1 MSKNPYS
8 YLNKSDKELEA
19 YLNKLKDAY
28 YNTQALV
35 SDEVFDD
42 LVDELRKRNPK
53 ALFFSQVG
61 YKSNNDVVLPY
72 KMYSLD
78 KITPSKD
85 NFDNWVKKYPGPYT
99 ISDKLDGISC
109 LVVKKNNKTSLYL
122 RSTADEGS
130 DISNLLP
137 YINIDVKPLPNN
149 NAIRG
154 ELIISR
160 ENFKKI
166 SDQYKS
172 PRMGVNGI
180 IKRKTINKT
189 LLKYVDF
196 VGYSVVEPR
205 MKQTEQYQQLQKW
218 GFKTTHYHSG
228 IKKITVNSMVELL
241 KSRKNLSEYDID
253 GIVIC
258 DDTKIYD
265 YPTNRNPEYQI
276 AFKSIYDEQTNITKI
291 KEIIWNKNK
300 FGIFYPKIIIEP
312 VHILDATI
320 NRATAKNAKYV
331 VENNLG
337 PGATIKIIK
346 SGDIIPNILEV
357 LIPADK
363 PQLPKEK
370 YIWNAKKTHI
380 MVPESHNSEDD
391 LTIIKRRIISTME
404 TLEVQ
409 KCGPQ
414 TVSALV
420 ELCGCKTL
428 YDIVNVSMDDL
439 KEHLGKNIG
448 PTIYNSFIEKMKEA
462 PLDVMMYAS
471 NSFTGLIGLKK
482 IKLILSE
489 IPDILTTKKDL
500 YTEIN
505 NIKGFSDKSTKAF
518 IDGLNNFKNF
528 INEFNEN
535 QDKIKLKYD
544 IYKPKTINTLKT
556 ETNKSSGNKS
566 EKSSEQFDYKKVVMT
581 GFRDK
586 EMQEFIESK
595 GASISGAVSGKT
607 ELVIV
612 SSIEAV
618 QDNSKYK
625 KAVEL
630 KIPIMSKGEFIN
642 KYMK

>member
-1 MSKNPYS
+1 MNKNPYS
-8 YLNKSDKELEA
+8 YLNKTNEELEA

-61 YKSNNDVVLPY
+61 YKSDNDVILPY

-78 KITPSKD
+78 KITPTKN
-85 NFDNWVKKYPGPYT
+85 NFDNWIKKYPGPYT

-154 ELIISR
+154 ELIISK

-180 IKRKTINKT
+180 IKRKTINKN

-205 MKQTEQYQQLQKW
+205 MKQTEQYQQLQQW
-218 GFKTTHYHSG
+218 GFKTTHYHSN
-228 IKKITVNSMVELL
+228 ISKITINSMVNLL
-241 KSRKNLSEYDID
+241 KSRKNLSDYDID

-265 YPTNRNPEYQI
+265 YPTNRNPTYQI
-276 AFKSIYDEQTNITKI
+276 AFKSIYDEQGQITKI
-291 KEIIWNKNK
+291 KQVIWEKSK
-300 FGIFYPKIIIEP
+300 FGIFYPKVEIEP
-312 VHILDATI
+312 VHILDATVSF
-320 NRATAKNAKYV
+320 ATAHNAKFV
-331 VENNLG
+331 VDNKLG
-337 PGATIKIIK
+337 PGAVIKVIK
-346 SGDIIPNILEV
+346 SGDIIPKIHEV
-357 LIPADK
+357 LIPAKK
-363 PQLPKEK
+363 PQMPKEK
-370 YIWNAKKTHI
+370 YIWNDSGVHI
-380 MVPESHNSEDD
+380 IVPESEALENDPE
-391 LTIIKRRIISTME
+391 IIKKLLLSSMK

-409 KCGPQ
+409 KCGPKN
-414 TVSALV
+414 VEALV
-420 ELCGCKTL
+420 DDCNCYTL
-428 YDIVNVSMDDL
+428 YDIVNVSIDDL
-439 KEHLGKNIG
+439 KEYLGKNIG
-448 PTIYNSFIEKMKEA
+448 PTIYNSFINKIKEA
-462 PLDVMMYAS
+462 PLDVMMCAS
-471 NSFTGLIGLKK
+471 NCFNSGLIGPKK
-482 IKLILSE
+482 IKAILTE
-489 IPDILTTKKDL
+489 IPNVLIYNEDL
-500 YTEIN
+500 YDKINEID
-505 NIKGFSDKSTKAF
+505 GFSDKSTEAF
-518 IDGLNNFKNF
+518 IDGLNKFKIF
-528 INEFNEN
+528 INEFNKN
-535 QDKIKLKYD
+535 QDKIKLNYTV
-544 IYKPKTINTLKT
+544 YKPKVKVIKKNQNNSDKKT
-556 ETNKSSGNKS
+556 DNISS
-566 EKSSEQFDYKKVVMT
+566 EKFDFKKVVMT

-595 GASISGAVSGKT
+595 GASIASAVSGKT
-607 ELVIV
+607 DLVIV

-630 KIPIMSKGEFIN
+630 KVPIMTKGEFIN
-642 KYMK
+642 KFMK

>member
-8 YLNKSDKELEA
+8 YLNKSDEELEA

-78 KITPSKD
+78 KITPTKD
-85 NFDNWVKKYPGPYT
+85 NFDNWVKKFSGPYT

-154 ELIISR
+154 ELIVSR

-180 IKRKTINKT
+180 IKRKTINKD

-218 GFKTTHYHSG
+218 GFKTTHYNSD
-228 IKKITVNSMVELL
+228 IKKITINSMVELL
-241 KSRKNLSEYDID
+241 KSRRNLADYDID

-265 YPTNRNPEYQI
+265 YPINRNPEYQI
-276 AFKSIYDEQTNITKI
+276 AFKSIYDEQAQITKI
-291 KEIIWNKNK
+291 KQVIWEKSK
-300 FGIFYPKIIIEP
+300 FGIFYPKVEIDP

-320 NRATAKNAKYV
+320 TYATAHNAKFV
-331 VENNLG
+331 VDNKLG

-346 SGDIIPNILEV
+346 SGDIIPKIHEV
-357 LIPADK
+357 LIPAK
-363 PQLPKEK
+363 QPQLPDEEFE
-370 YIWNAKKTHI
+370 WNDSGVHI
-380 MVPESHNSEDD
+380 MVPESETLEEDPEVVKK
-391 LTIIKRRIISTME
+391 LLLSSMKV
-404 TLEVQ
+404 LEVQ
-409 KCGPQ
+409 KCGPKN
-414 TVSALV
+414 VEALV
-420 ELCGCKTL
+420 DECNCYSL
-428 YDIVNVSMDDL
+428 YDIVNISMDDL

-448 PTIYNSFIEKMKEA
+448 PTIYNSFIEKMTNA
-462 PLDVMMYAS
+462 PLDIMMCAS
-471 NSFTGLIGLKK
+471 NCFNSGLIGPKK
-482 IKLILSE
+482 IKAILTE
-489 IPDILTTKKDL
+489 IPDVLITKKNL
-500 YTEIN
+500 TEAIG
-505 NIKGFSDKSTKAF
+505 NIDGFSDKSVNAF
-518 IDGLNNFKNF
+518 IDGLNNFKDF
-528 INEFNEN
+528 IKEFNKN
-535 QDKIKLKYD
+535 QDKIKLEYTV
-544 IYKPKTINTLKT
+544 YKPKTKT
-556 ETNKSSGNKS
+556 VKTTETKTNKSSG
-566 EKSSEQFDYKKVVMT
+566 KSSKQFNYKKVVMT

-595 GASISGAVSGKT
+595 GASVASAVSGKT

-625 KAVEL
+625 KAVDL
-630 KIPIMSKGEFIN
+630 KIPIMTKGEFIN
-642 KYMK
+642 KFMKL

>member
-8 YLNKSDKELEA
+8 YLNKSDEELEA

-42 LVDELRKRNPK
+42 LVDELRRRNPK

-78 KITPSKD
+78 KITPTKD

-109 LVVKKNNKTSLYL
+109 LVVKKDNKTSLYL

-137 YINIDVKPLPNN
+137 YINIDVKPLPNG

-180 IKRKTINKT
+180 IKRKTINKD

-205 MKQTEQYQQLQKW
+205 MKQTKQYEQLQQW
-218 GFKTTHYHSG
+218 GFKTTHYQSDFNN
-228 IKKITVNSMVELL
+228 INIQAMVNLL
-241 KSRKNLSEYDID
+241 KSRREISEYEID

-258 DDTKIYD
+258 DDTKIYK
-265 YPTNRNPEYQI
+265 YPTNRNPTYQI
-276 AFKSIYDEQTNITKI
+276 AFKSIYDEQAQITKI
-291 KEIIWNKNK
+291 KKVIWEKSK
-300 FGIFYPKIIIEP
+300 FGIFYPIVEIEP

-320 NRATAKNAKYV
+320 NRATAHNAKFV
-331 VENNLG
+331 VDNKLG

-346 SGDIIPNILEV
+346 SGDIIPKIHEV
-357 LIPADK
+357 LIPAKK
-363 PQLPKEK
+363 PQMPNEEF
-370 YIWNAKKTHI
+370 IWNDSGVHI
-380 MVPESHNSEDD
+380 MVPDAKALENDPE
-391 LTIIKRRIISTME
+391 IIKKLLLSSMKV
-404 TLEVQ
+404 LEVQ
-409 KCGPQ
+409 KCGPKY
-414 TVSALV
+414 VEALV
-420 ELCGCKTL
+420 NDCNCKTL
-428 YDIVNVSMDDL
+428 YDIINVSMDDL
-439 KEHLGKNIG
+439 KEYLGKNIG
-448 PTIYNSFIEKMKEA
+448 PTIYNSFIEKLQTA
-462 PLDVMMYAS
+462 PLDVMMCAS
-471 NSFTGLIGLKK
+471 NCFSGLIGPKK
-482 IKLILSE
+482 IKAVLTE
-489 IPDILTTKKDL
+489 IPNALLYDEDLTDRIN
-500 YTEIN
+500 EIE
-505 NIKGFSDKSTKAF
+505 GFSDKSTEAF
-518 IDGLNNFKNF
+518 IDGLNNFKEF
-528 INEFNEN
+528 INEFNDN
-535 QDKIKLKYD
+535 QDKIQLNYTV
-544 IYKPKTINTLKT
+544 YKPKVKVIKKNQINSDNKT
-556 ETNKSSGNKS
+556 VNKSSDK
-566 EKSSEQFDYKKVVMT
+566 FTYKKVVMT

-595 GASISGAVSGKT
+595 GASVASAVSGKT
-607 ELVIV
+607 DLVIV
-612 SSIEAV
+612 SSLDAV

-630 KIPIMSKGEFIN
+630 KIPIMSKGEFMN
-642 KYMK
+642 KFMK